1 MQLSSHPPFRPG
13 SGPAADATFARLRA
27 HAARAG
33 DGLLRWTLLPSPP
46 PPLCESVTKADFYK
60 CWQCDIFPTQMRPL
74 PRPRAGPGEPP
85 PPAFRYELAS
95 GRPPGSPEYAGARSR
110 PPLATSDCSLR
121 TSRPTAL
128 NPRPRTAGAGHAE
141 GRANVRNTCPTGER
155 VGKRASA
162 RWGREEMRGD
172 LSHLLTH
179 RNPASTCW
187 LEKSEKKGA
196 LSTWVSSFYVFIRD
210 VDLVER
216 WGMGGSRPPGCR
228 ARRPGGA
235 VPPLRPRQCA
245 RAGWGGGALCEEG
258 HVCFFVLSSLAD
270 GSL

>member
-1 MQLSSHPPFRPG
+1 MRRGPGMGFYDGPSS
-13 SGPAADATFARLRA
+13 
-27 HAARAG
+27 
-33 DGLLRWTLLPSPP
+33 LLP
-46 PPLCESVTKADFYK
+46 PPLCVSVTVTMADFSK
-60 CWQCDIFPTQMRPL
+60 WWQCDIFPTQMRPL

-128 NPRPRTAGAGHAE
+128 NPRPRKAGAGHAE

-187 LEKSEKKGA
+187 LEKSVKSIYVKKPERRISLQVYSQDGPRPA
-196 LSTWVSSFYVFIRD
+196 GTFRTTHV
-210 VDLVER
+210 VE
-216 WGMGGSRPPGCR
+216 
-228 ARRPGGA
+228 
-235 VPPLRPRQCA
+235 LKI
-245 RAGWGGGALCEEG
+245 
-258 HVCFFVLSSLAD
+258 
-270 GSL
+270 

>member
-1 MQLSSHPPFRPG
+1 MRRGPGMDFYDGPSS
-13 SGPAADATFARLRA
+13 
-27 HAARAG
+27 
-33 DGLLRWTLLPSPP
+33 LLP
-46 PPLCESVTKADFYK
+46 PPLCESVTVTKADFSK

-128 NPRPRTAGAGHAE
+128 NPRPRKAGAGHAE

-187 LEKSEKKGA
+187 LEKS
-196 LSTWVSSFYVFIRD
+196 LISYCTFIT
-210 VDLVER
+210 
-216 WGMGGSRPPGCR
+216 
-228 ARRPGGA
+228 
-235 VPPLRPRQCA
+235 
-245 RAGWGGGALCEEG
+245 
-258 HVCFFVLSSLAD
+258 
-270 GSL
+270 